1 MPVQVWHLAP
11 FLFNK
16 GKKFMT
22 FEKLLEIH
30 KNNLFWIKRRMA
42 AEDDK
47 IDYWQGAIAMEGIWF
62 GQLKSE
68 CDDYNPTQWIRP
80 ATEEDKVDFS
90 FDDDKPEAILTYRG
104 HKLPIYIDDYGQCYF
119 TRFDDTMHSG
129 GTYNTAPEYEFCDF
143 ADRIIDEELLK

>member
-1 MPVQVWHLAP
+1 
-11 FLFNK
+11 
-16 GKKFMT
+16 
-22 FEKLLEIH
+22 
-30 KNNLFWIKRRMA
+30 MA
-42 AEDDK
+42 AEADEK
-47 IDYWQGAIAMEGIWF
+47 DYWKGAIAMEGIWF

-90 FDDDKPEAILTYRG
+90 FDDDKPEMILTYRG
-104 HKLPIYIDDYGQCYF
+104 HKLPIYVDDYGQCYF

-143 ADRIIDEELLK
+143 ADRIIDEWLLK